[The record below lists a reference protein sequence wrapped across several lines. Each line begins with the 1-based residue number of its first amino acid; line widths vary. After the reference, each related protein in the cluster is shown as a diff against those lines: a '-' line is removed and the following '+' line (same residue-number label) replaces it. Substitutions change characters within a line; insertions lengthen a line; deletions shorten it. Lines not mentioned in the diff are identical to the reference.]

1 MKDDHWLARPATIR
15 RLWQAFIAILALT
28 VVVELAIDAHPHFAL
43 ERWFGFYALYGF
55 LACAALILIA
65 KGLGVVFKRR
75 DDYYAD

>member
-15 RLWQAFIAILALT
+15 RLWRGFIAVLALA
-28 VVVELAIDAHPHFAL
+28 VIAQLAVEVHPHFAA
-43 ERWFGFYALYGF
+43 EGWFGAHALYGF

-65 KGLGVVFKRR
+65 RGLGVLLKRR